1 MATKIIEINADNFI
15 LKEITEGK
23 LSYAPLDSSDT
34 LNVERS
40 ASIELTSSGAI
51 SFNAE
56 LSCFNFDLLTQHFK
70 EDPWYLLHGDCISM
84 LDIFAEDSVDLIVTD
99 PPYRTITGG
108 DKDGKNSKRPQ
119 GMLHGNRKLF
129 AHQNNISPQDW
140 MPKLYRVLKPGS
152 HCYIFTN
159 ALNMHAMLTASH
171 NAGFSLHNILVWEK
185 NNCTP
190 SQYYMKNCEY
200 VLFLRKGK
208 AKWINNIGDSKTVHK
223 FDNILGSKLHPT
235 EKPVDLLQ
243 YYILNSSSP
252 GDLILDP
259 FMGSGSTGEAALK
272 CGRKFVGIE
281 IDNNCFQVAEKRI
294 KQIKEE

>member
-1 MATKIIEINADNFI
+1 MAAKIIKVNADNFI

-23 LSYAPLDSSDT
+23 LSYASFDSSEEP
-34 LNVERS
+34 NMEHPS
-40 ASIELTSSGAI
+40 SIKFISSGTI

-70 EDPWYLLHGDCISM
+70 EDPCYLLRGDCISM

-119 GMLHGNRKLF
+119 GMLCGNRKLF

-281 IDNNCFQVAEKRI
+281 IDDSYFQVAEKRI
-294 KQIKEE
+294 GQIKEE